1 MAGVRFQYYTP
12 KIEMPKINTFNMV
25 SKLGETAVNALDR
38 WNLNSAIQKTFGD
51 QGAEKPQS
59 PPAVQNAMSM
69 LTAPTP
75 EQPPSP
81 VEKAKRLLID
91 GPNPQNTPQSFAE
104 NKTDSLIT
112 GGPQGQTP
120 QTIARPG
127 ETPPQAMSRLIA
139 EHGQGENTGPGEQ
152 TLETIR
158 KFEGYSDK
166 PYWDVNAHRT
176 GYGSDTVTLADNSV
190 QRVRPGMKITRE
202 DAERD
207 LTRRVGDFQSGI
219 VKKIGQDNWMNM
231 PENGKAAL
239 TSVAYNYGS
248 LPDSVAK
255 AAMTPGLEDD
265 AAAIANLQ
273 GHNGGVN
280 RNRRLQEAKLMLG
293 TGGVGGDPDVPVAG
307 GAQAGFTIPRQA
319 GMPPAYPGST
329 QPPIDTRALAQ
340 VLSNPQASPAL
351 QQAVISR
358 AGGGKPQENWQ
369 FVNTNQGMGR
379 FNQVTGQLEMMPGT
393 QARDAVAIGG
403 RLVDRNTGDVIYK
416 RGVTVVRVEED
427 EDPAIGRF
435 RHHQG
440 MVRRQELPIDH
451 DVDPLAGGHHGL
463 DRLALCLS
471 ILLTEQ
477 IDPRASGIDHALGA
491 NGEGLARLCIA
502 ADHTSNAI
510 SFVHQLFS
518 GAVIDQQSAFGCRRA
533 GQRQRQTRIVKLT
546 VPVFDAALEPLLLHG
561 GQVFDGLAAGQKFGG
576 AQPSLARQRVIHL
589 EADAVERRVQHFIG
603 RHDKGQRLRQVRSVV
618 QQGCALVQRLAHQR
632 DIALG
637 QIAHAAVHQLSSARR
652 CALGKVH
659 GFQQH
664 YLEATRRRIHSHA
677 QTRGTA
683 ADDGQVIDLGLRQ
696 TVQQLC
702 ASGGQRGRCSGHEYL
717 VDISVAPGGSA
728 EQVSAAGK
736 RGRNRR
742 ARDFRSFL
750 KSLRVLS

>member
-231 PENGKAAL
+231 PENGKAA
-239 TSVAYNYGS
+239 Y
-248 LPDSVAK
+248 
-255 AAMTPGLEDD
+255 
-265 AAAIANLQ
+265 
-273 GHNGGVN
+273 
-280 RNRRLQEAKLMLG
+280 LG
-293 TGGVGGDPDVPVAG
+293 CV
-307 GAQAGFTIPRQA
+307 
-319 GMPPAYPGST
+319 
-329 QPPIDTRALAQ
+329 
-340 VLSNPQASPAL
+340 
-351 QQAVISR
+351 
-358 AGGGKPQENWQ
+358 
-369 FVNTNQGMGR
+369 
-379 FNQVTGQLEMMPGT
+379 
-393 QARDAVAIGG
+393 
-403 RLVDRNTGDVIYK
+403 
-416 RGVTVVRVEED
+416 
-427 EDPAIGRF
+427 
-435 RHHQG
+435 
-440 MVRRQELPIDH
+440 
-451 DVDPLAGGHHGL
+451 
-463 DRLALCLS
+463 
-471 ILLTEQ
+471 
-477 IDPRASGIDHALGA
+477 
-491 NGEGLARLCIA
+491 
-502 ADHTSNAI
+502 
-510 SFVHQLFS
+510 
-518 GAVIDQQSAFGCRRA
+518 
-533 GQRQRQTRIVKLT
+533 
-546 VPVFDAALEPLLLHG
+546 
-561 GQVFDGLAAGQKFGG
+561 
-576 AQPSLARQRVIHL
+576 
-589 EADAVERRVQHFIG
+589 
-603 RHDKGQRLRQVRSVV
+603 
-618 QQGCALVQRLAHQR
+618 
-632 DIALG
+632 
-637 QIAHAAVHQLSSARR
+637 
-652 CALGKVH
+652 
-659 GFQQH
+659 
-664 YLEATRRRIHSHA
+664 
-677 QTRGTA
+677 
-683 ADDGQVIDLGLRQ
+683 
-696 TVQQLC
+696 
-702 ASGGQRGRCSGHEYL
+702 
-717 VDISVAPGGSA
+717 
-728 EQVSAAGK
+728 
-736 RGRNRR
+736 
-742 ARDFRSFL
+742 
-750 KSLRVLS
+750 

>member
-319 GMPPAYPGST
+319 GLPPAYPGST

-340 VLSNPQASPAL
+340 ILSNPQASPAL
-351 QQAVISR
+351 QQAFISR

-416 RGVTVVRVEED
+416 PEPSEEGMFSGNSVEAQGYNHLIRSGALTPDQAATMATGKTVTGSDGAMYFMTPQGVFQQQGVGQPPKMVSPQPGQPSQGQPPAQPGAPGIQLTPPKTKTMNEGQANAALYSDRMDAADKILSNPEIYQSTMGAGGVYRNMMSSIPGIGNAVAGFTPDGSLYQMAQQAKLDFMTAALRRESGAAITPSEYEKADKQYFPQVGDSNEVLTQKAQNRRLATDGIRRAAGEGYSSSQSQPQPSPQQQPVRVMSPQD
-427 EDPAIGRF
+427 ARRYPSGTPIQMPDGTIGR
-435 RHHQG
+435 
-440 MVRRQELPIDH
+440 
-451 DVDPLAGGHHGL
+451 
-463 DRLALCLS
+463 
-471 ILLTEQ
+471 
-477 IDPRASGIDHALGA
+477 
-491 NGEGLARLCIA
+491 
-502 ADHTSNAI
+502 
-510 SFVHQLFS
+510 
-518 GAVIDQQSAFGCRRA
+518 
-533 GQRQRQTRIVKLT
+533 
-546 VPVFDAALEPLLLHG
+546 VP
-561 GQVFDGLAAGQKFGG
+561 
-576 AQPSLARQRVIHL
+576 
-589 EADAVERRVQHFIG
+589 
-603 RHDKGQRLRQVRSVV
+603 
-618 QQGCALVQRLAHQR
+618 
-632 DIALG
+632 
-637 QIAHAAVHQLSSARR
+637 
-652 CALGKVH
+652 
-659 GFQQH
+659 
-664 YLEATRRRIHSHA
+664 
-677 QTRGTA
+677 
-683 ADDGQVIDLGLRQ
+683 
-696 TVQQLC
+696 
-702 ASGGQRGRCSGHEYL
+702 
-717 VDISVAPGGSA
+717 
-728 EQVSAAGK
+728 
-736 RGRNRR
+736 
-742 ARDFRSFL
+742 
-750 KSLRVLS
+750 

>member
-340 VLSNPQASPAL
+340 ILSNPQASPAL
-351 QQAVISR
+351 QQAFISR

-379 FNQVTGQLEMMPGT
+379 FNQVTGQLEMMPATGVPQPSNLEMLKGKNGQPIGFYDKT
-393 QARDAVAIGG
+393 AGRVLSPEEAQSRGISAVPQ
-403 RLVDRNTGDVIYK
+403 N
-416 RGVTVVRVEED
+416 GVNSNENFDD
-427 EDPAIGRF
+427 EHKLR
-435 RHHQG
+435 
-440 MVRRQELPIDH
+440 
-451 DVDPLAGGHHGL
+451 
-463 DRLALCLS
+463 
-471 ILLTEQ
+471 TE
-477 IDPRASGIDHALGA
+477 
-491 NGEGLARLCIA
+491 
-502 ADHTSNAI
+502 
-510 SFVHQLFS
+510 
-518 GAVIDQQSAFGCRRA
+518 
-533 GQRQRQTRIVKLT
+533 
-546 VPVFDAALEPLLLHG
+546 
-561 GQVFDGLAAGQKFGG
+561 FDGLTKSFRDVDAAYNRIQSSAANPSAAGDLALIFNYMKMLDPGSVVREGEFATAQNAAGVPERIVAQYNRTLNGERLTEGMRADFLGQAG
-576 AQPSLARQRVIHL
+576 AIHQGQVRQFNTTVDQFRGLASRYGYNPENIARQREDYKDKQNIQPPTASMSDGSAIGQQQPVRVMSPQ
-589 EADAVERRVQHFIG
+589 DARRYPSGTPIQMPDGTIG
-603 RHDKGQRLRQVRSVV
+603 RV
-618 QQGCALVQRLAHQR
+618 
-632 DIALG
+632 
-637 QIAHAAVHQLSSARR
+637 
-652 CALGKVH
+652 
-659 GFQQH
+659 
-664 YLEATRRRIHSHA
+664 
-677 QTRGTA
+677 
-683 ADDGQVIDLGLRQ
+683 
-696 TVQQLC
+696 
-702 ASGGQRGRCSGHEYL
+702 
-717 VDISVAPGGSA
+717 P
-728 EQVSAAGK
+728 
-736 RGRNRR
+736 
-742 ARDFRSFL
+742 
-750 KSLRVLS
+750 